1 MGLSF
6 GLEKGS
12 VSQEDLSKARQMVP
26 RALEQ
31 YVIQLAENGPGNCV
45 GMPKVTDPI
54 VLKQQQSRE
63 EGGQEAEEFD
73 SDVDIS

>member
-6 GLEKGS
+6 GLEHGS
-12 VSQEDLSKARQMVP
+12 VSAEDLGKARQMVP

-45 GMPKVTDPI
+45 GMPQVNPEDRAAI
-54 VLKQQQSRE
+54 A
-63 EGGQEAEEFD
+63 EARRTGFAARAA
-73 SDVDIS
+73 ILLGPQK